1 MRKQLIYLLILG
13 SLATAAFAGD
23 TKSLTGTI
31 YKVKDKTVTVRKNS
45 VWSKNTDSIPI
56 EMDDATKTTGQL
68 APGLYI
74 KVKYR
79 EEGGKKIAVEIE
91 TRPQYASKK
100 AKNAPI
106 EAPPPK

>member
-1 MRKQLIYLLILG
+1 MHRKLFYVIILCCM
-13 SLATAAFAGD
+13 ATVAAAGD

-31 YKVKDKTVTVRKNS
+31 YKVKDKTVTVRKNGMF
-45 VWSKNTDSIPI
+45 SKNTDSIPI
-56 EMDDATKTTGQL
+56 EIDDATKTTGQL

-100 AKNAPI
+100 TKNAPVD
-106 EAPPPK
+106 APPPK

>member
-1 MRKQLIYLLILG
+1 MLRKFLYVLIFCCLTTI
-13 SLATAAFAGD
+13 AAAGD

-31 YKVKDKTVTVRKNS
+31 YKVKDKTVTVRKNGMF
-45 VWSKNTDSIPI
+45 SKNTDSIPI
-56 EMDDATKTTGQL
+56 EIDDATKTTGQL

-91 TRPQYASKK
+91 TRPQYASKE
-100 AKNAPI
+100 AKQAPL
-106 EAPPPK
+106 EQPPPK